1 MSYSLISLSVVSQP
15 KPLSS
20 SKCYIPT
27 QVMPEE
33 LQRYTLPDD
42 DGKGGRVYTDNDELF
57 LPSVSTVLD
66 EMPTPIGIKKWK
78 ESNDGT
84 GGTTHWRD
92 ILQYKGNRGTLIHYN
107 LLNEFED
114 EDMFSVDEEN
124 STEELKLEGDW
135 DRYREDLTYAEDA
148 WETIKRVRGIDEEN
162 VLNVECFVTNTGVG
176 YAGQFD
182 LLYVDDDSNVV
193 LSDIKTSNADYAPY
207 DKHKLQLTAYAHAL
221 ELDVDILEVL
231 IIHPDSETWKISHN
245 TDWPEDVEDLW
256 AEYRELREGMGD
268 VEDRMKQIAEDGVDD
283 AQDA

>member
-1 MSYSLISLSVVSQP
+1 MADA
-15 KPLSS
+15 
-20 SKCYIPT
+20 
-27 QVMPEE
+27 
-33 LQRYTLPDD
+33 LQRYTLPDSGED
-42 DGKGGRVYTDNDELF
+42 EGSGRVYTDNEELY

-66 EMPTPIGIKKWK
+66 EMPTPEGIKYWK
-78 ESNDGT
+78 KKYDGT
-84 GGTTHWRD
+84 NGKKHWRD

-107 LLNEFED
+107 LLNEFE
-114 EDMFSVDEEN
+114 EGDMYSVDEEN

-135 DRYREDLTYAEDA
+135 SRYREDLTYAQEA
-148 WETIKRVRGIDEEN
+148 WEQIKQVRGISEDN

-182 LLYVDDDSNVV
+182 LLYVDDDSNIV

-245 TDWPEDVEDLW
+245 TDWPEDVDDLW
-256 AEYRELREGMGD
+256 AEFRELRDGMGD
-268 VEDRMKQIAEDGVDD
+268 VEDRMRQIAEDGIDD
-283 AQDA
+283 AESA